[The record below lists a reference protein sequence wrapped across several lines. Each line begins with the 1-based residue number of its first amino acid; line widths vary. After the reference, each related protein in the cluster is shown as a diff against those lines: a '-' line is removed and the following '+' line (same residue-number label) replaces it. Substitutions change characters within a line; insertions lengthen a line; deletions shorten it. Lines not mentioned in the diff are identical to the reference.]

1 MIPKRKSRPRRF
13 PARAILITLPHMRI
27 LGVDPGLSTMGLG
40 LIEAHPDGRMEALD
54 WAAITTEPSLPL
66 PDRLVELAEDLEKF
80 LDEAE
85 PTLAVVE
92 RLFFETN
99 VKTAM
104 DVSQARGVAL
114 VTLRKRGI
122 DVIEVA
128 PLALKMSITG
138 DGKADKTQ
146 VQMMVKRLL
155 KLKTMPTPA
164 DAADALALALHGA
177 FQRKLVQ
184 LAVTVPPITS
194 HVRRPVR

>member
-1 MIPKRKSRPRRF
+1 
-13 PARAILITLPHMRI
+13 MRI
-27 LGVDPGLSTMGLG
+27 LGLDPGLSTMGLG
-40 LIEAHPDGRMEALD
+40 LIETHPDGRMEALD
-54 WAAITTEPSLPL
+54 WAAITTEQSLPL
-66 PDRLVELAEDLEKF
+66 SDRLVELADDLEKF
-80 LDEAE
+80 LDDAA

-92 RLFFETN
+92 KLFFETN

-104 DVSQARGVAL
+104 DVSHARGVAL
-114 VTLRKRGI
+114 ITLRKRGI
-122 DVIEVA
+122 EIIEIA

-146 VQMMVKRLL
+146 VQTMVKRLL

-177 FQRKLVQ
+177 FQSKNKGAPLRG
-184 LAVTVPPITS
+184 AVDSQSGITVPRATA